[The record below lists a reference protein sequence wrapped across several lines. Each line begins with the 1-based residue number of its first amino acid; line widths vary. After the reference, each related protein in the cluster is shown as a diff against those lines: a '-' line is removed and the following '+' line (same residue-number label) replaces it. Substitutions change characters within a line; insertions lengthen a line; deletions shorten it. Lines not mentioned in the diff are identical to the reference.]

1 MANLLHA
8 ILHVVRLRAW
18 FLAIMSS
25 AVALAAACARMF
37 ESEAAKQKRA
47 EEKRKKDLRA
57 LADKIAL
64 YAQRVRQQFPKGT
77 VVVSE
82 RDLAEQL
89 RKRPDSVVTAL
100 NVLLKEQKVQ
110 RTRLTGYWKLHA

>member
-18 FLAIMSS
+18 FLATMPS
-25 AVALAAACARMF
+25 ALAVAAACARIF
-37 ESEAAKQKRA
+37 ESEAAKQKRT

-57 LADKIAL
+57 LADKIAQ
-64 YAQRVRQQFPKGT
+64 YAQSVRRQFPKGT

-82 RDLAEQL
+82 CDLAEQL